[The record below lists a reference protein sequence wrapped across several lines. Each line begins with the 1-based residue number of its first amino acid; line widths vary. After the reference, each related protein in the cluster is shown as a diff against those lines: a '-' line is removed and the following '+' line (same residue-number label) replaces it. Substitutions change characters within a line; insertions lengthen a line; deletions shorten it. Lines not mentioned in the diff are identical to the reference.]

1 MVCIGR
7 REREKERESARGRK
21 EEKRKTSAEAIGGAS
36 AATKAF
42 SQGAFHL
49 FSWNSISWIYTY

>member
-7 REREKERESARGRK
+7 KEKEKERKSARGRGK
-21 EEKRKTSAEAIGGAS
+21 EEERKTSAEAIGGAS
-36 AATKAF
+36 TTAATF

-49 FSWNSISWIYTY
+49 FSWNSISWIYT